1 MKKNA
6 CSFVLLTVALLAFA
20 VLWSDGLLAAEPL
33 GTAVEARAMLDRA
46 VVALKA
52 DRGKALAAFNDAHNK
67 DFRDRDLF
75 VYCFDTAD
83 GKFTAYEMSA
93 LVGADIRQFKL
104 YNEPMGQR
112 SYDVVH
118 DAPEGAVVTIDY
130 QMPKPGRPS
139 RRPKKPSKP
148 ASAIRPAGSVISSR
162 KAREWG
168 GQRRQ
173 RVRAKRGPM
182 TSSAPCPR
190 RDTRKIRVGFA
201 ELVIGPAT
209 SGRTRW
215 LSPPYCFPLTN
226 ARETCRT
233 AST

>member
-20 VLWSDGLLAAEPL
+20 VLWSDGVLAGEPL

-118 DAPEGAVVTIDY
+118 DAPEGTVVTIDY
-130 QMPKPGRPS
+130 QMPKPGET
-139 RRPKKPSKP
+139 KPS
-148 ASAIRPAGSVISSR
+148 
-162 KAREWG
+162 
-168 GQRRQ
+168 
-173 RVRAKRGPM
+173 AKQ
-182 TSSAPCPR
+182 ALE
-190 RDTRKIRVGFA
+190 TR
-201 ELVIGPAT
+201 IGDQACGV
-209 SGRTRW
+209 S
-215 LSPPYCFPLTN
+215 YFK
-226 ARETCRT
+226 
-233 AST
+233 